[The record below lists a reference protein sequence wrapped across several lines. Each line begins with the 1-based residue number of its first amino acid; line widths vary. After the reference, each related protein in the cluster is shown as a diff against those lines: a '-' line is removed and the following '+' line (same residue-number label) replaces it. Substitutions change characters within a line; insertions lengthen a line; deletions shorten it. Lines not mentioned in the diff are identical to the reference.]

1 MNCINRLSRPARR
14 VLTLVI
20 LVCALTSP
28 LGFGAENARLYTSP
42 IIPNRVADGFDFP
55 VGGGDAIGYYT
66 ARGMTPNYH
75 LGDDWNGRGGGNT
88 DLGDPIYAIADG
100 VVVYSYPYGSN
111 WGEVII
117 IRHTYRDSAGKID
130 HVDSL
135 YGHVQ
140 DRRVR
145 IGDRVRRGQMIAE
158 IGNNNG
164 MYAAHLH
171 LEIRKNINIGIQA
184 WNFSKGYS
192 NYERPREFIAANRPS
207 AGADRSLRSL
217 MAQAKAREANGGES
231 LSLGAHKAPPV
242 ARTNQFAALFQN
254 RTRLNLTAPKPLVGQ
269 SIPALA
275 ALQNRMGVAAKP
287 AILASNTKAAAP
299 VPVRIPVAAKLPAPE
314 KPVVLAAAASSA
326 PVRKASSSASA
337 AKTIASKPKPAPQPE
352 RSEAVVASVRRQ
364 EAADEDDDKPGF
376 FSRKGF
382 KERAE
387 DRLADNS
394 SDMPYRYRTSRKVRR

>member
-1 MNCINRLSRPARR
+1 MI
-14 VLTLVI
+14 LT
-20 LVCALTSP
+20 CALTTH

-42 IIPNRVADGFDFP
+42 VVPNRIADGFDFP
-55 VGGGDAIGYYT
+55 VGGGDAIGYYM

-117 IRHTYRDSAGKID
+117 IRHTYRDNAGKID

-145 IGDRVRRGQMIAE
+145 MGDRVRRGQMIAE

-171 LEIRKNINIGIQA
+171 LEIRKNISIGIQA
-184 WNFSKGYS
+184 WNYSKGYA
-192 NYERPREFIAANRPS
+192 NYERPRDFIAANRPS
-207 AGADRSLRSL
+207 AGAERNLRTL
-217 MAQAKAREANGGES
+217 MAQAKAREANGGGETAP
-231 LSLGAHKAPPV
+231 SLGAHRAPSS
-242 ARTNQFAALFQN
+242 ARGNQLAALFQN
-254 RTRLNLTAPKPLVGQ
+254 RTRLNLTSPKPLSGQ

-275 ALQNRMGVAAKP
+275 ALQNRMSGAAKP
-287 AILASNTKAAAP
+287 AILASASKP
-299 VPVRIPVAAKLPAPE
+299 VPVRIPTAAKISAPE
-314 KPVVLAAAASSA
+314 KPVVLASASPA
-326 PVRKASSSASA
+326 PVRKTTPAVSAP
-337 AKTIASKPKPAPQPE
+337 KTIAAKPKPAPQPE
-352 RSEAVVASVRRQ
+352 RDEVVVASVRKQ
-364 EAADEDDDKPGF
+364 DAARDDHDADDDGKPRLF
-376 FSRKGF
+376 NRDKF
-382 KERAE
+382 KDRVG

-394 SDMPYRYRTSRKVRR
+394 DDMPYRYRTSRKIRR